1 MLNLRQS
8 KLQGCLMTWLVLII
22 MVANV
27 VPAFAQNA
35 PRHSKTPTN
44 KLSATLPAAVDD
56 PTTLARMVP
65 SDGFVFVELANLQIV
80 IDTLDT
86 IIKSEE
92 IRNLLK
98 DKPEFAQLQQY
109 ETFLAALG
117 LPDKATLRDTRVA
130 VAVRMPKPATP
141 PKGAKRGAKSP
152 SPEPEV
158 VVFLEPPTVES
169 ADKIRVAFAGLVEKQ
184 GMAKPT
190 TVMVGKTKIMAY
202 TEKQPVAYVQMGKIL
217 AFGLLPMVKSVV
229 STVAPQTGAALNA
242 STDFAMIRQRVGTPQ
257 TLFAY
262 VNTKIIG
269 ELINTGIEAFKPPPS
284 VKKGSKPVKKE
295 PSAGDVALSNIG
307 NYLGLPSLG
316 GIGLAAG
323 MTETEFRQRLYVA
336 IDRKGKGLLPVL
348 ADAPDLTLRGAALA
362 PDSAQL
368 FVSFGFNHLRF
379 YDEVLEAIRALPR
392 KKDEPPPDAFI
403 AQGEAMAGFKIR
415 DEFLAGF
422 SGEHGVFI
430 NVGDVSQ
437 LIKNPGSS
445 DLPKDAR
452 LAGFMVLSNPGMVKA
467 GIDKLLKLA
476 AAEKKEG
483 DTAEKK
489 PGPTRET
496 YKDIEIIQIEEVGIS
511 FIDDMLVIGRASDVK
526 WVIDSRA
533 AGQTLEKNPSFAA
546 LRQKSPQNSMLSYY
560 ISEKFQQAMLEGIR
574 KEAAPGVLELLS
586 QMPSMAQFIHLQH
599 DDQGVFM
606 DATVP
611 ADVMKRAM
619 AAIPSVLAM
628 QVLATARM
636 NNSMSTRFVLH
647 DLHTA
652 MNLYQSGKGNG
663 EYTDNLAVLGE
674 AGEDGS
680 SLLASDIVNMQK
692 TPRFGYLL
700 GPIKLERDADG
711 KLTRYSVV
719 AFPAVKDGQNRT
731 GDDCFYVDETGVVRH
746 SNSATVLP
754 DKNSEPVGSK

>member
-35 PRHSKTPTN
+35 PRRSQTPAN

-130 VAVRMPKPATP
+130 VAMRMPKPAAP
-141 PKGAKRGAKSP
+141 PKGTKPGAKSP
-152 SPEPEV
+152 SPEPEL

-169 ADKIRVAFAGLVEKQ
+169 ADKIRVAFAGLAEKQ
-184 GMAKPT
+184 GMAKPA

-202 TEKQPVAYVQMGKIL
+202 TEKQPVAYVQMGKVL

-242 STDFAMIRQRVGTPQ
+242 STDFATIRQRVGAPQ

-269 ELINTGIEAFKPPPS
+269 ELINAGIEAFKTPPP

-295 PSAGDVALSNIG
+295 PSAGDVALSNVG

-379 YDEVLEAIRALPR
+379 YDEVLEAVRALPR

-467 GIDKLLKLA
+467 GVDKLLKLA

-483 DTAEKK
+483 D
-489 PGPTRET
+489 
-496 YKDIEIIQIEEVGIS
+496 
-511 FIDDMLVIGRASDVK
+511 
-526 WVIDSRA
+526 A
-533 AGQTLEKNPSFAA
+533 A
-546 LRQKSPQNSMLSYY
+546 
-560 ISEKFQQAMLEGIR
+560 
-574 KEAAPGVLELLS
+574 
-586 QMPSMAQFIHLQH
+586 
-599 DDQGVFM
+599 
-606 DATVP
+606 
-611 ADVMKRAM
+611 
-619 AAIPSVLAM
+619 
-628 QVLATARM
+628 
-636 NNSMSTRFVLH
+636 
-647 DLHTA
+647 
-652 MNLYQSGKGNG
+652 
-663 EYTDNLAVLGE
+663 
-674 AGEDGS
+674 
-680 SLLASDIVNMQK
+680 
-692 TPRFGYLL
+692 
-700 GPIKLERDADG
+700 
-711 KLTRYSVV
+711 
-719 AFPAVKDGQNRT
+719 
-731 GDDCFYVDETGVVRH
+731 
-746 SNSATVLP
+746 
-754 DKNSEPVGSK
+754 